1 MENSNSTIKV
11 VGALFVGALVG
22 TALGILFA
30 PDKGCKT
37 RSKII
42 GGAKD
47 LAEDL
52 KNKMKDEIDALRNK
66 AQELETLA
74 EEKLTNMKNGV
85 MEKANDLMQ
94 TS

>member
-1 MENSNSTIKV
+1 MESSNNTLKV

-22 TALGILFA
+22 GALGVLFA
-30 PDKGCKT
+30 PDKGSKT
-37 RSKII
+37 RNKIV

-52 KNKMKDEIDALRNK
+52 KNKLKDEIDALRNK
-66 AQELETLA
+66 AQELEDIA
-74 EEKLTNMKNGV
+74 EEKVSNVKHSLK
-85 MEKANDLMQ
+85 EKADDLLH